1 MENQNTPTKTL
12 LTTKEVA
19 QILNC
24 GVLNVIKHYRN
35 GNLKASTLPN
45 GKYLRYNPTDVD
57 YFIKTF
63 KTFRTT
69 KRRKELKNA

>member
-1 MENQNTPTKTL
+1 MENQNTVTPQ

-19 QILNC
+19 TILNC

-35 GNLKASTLPN
+35 GNLKATTLPN
-45 GKYLRYNPTDVD
+45 GKYLRYNPADVE
-57 YFIKTF
+57 YFKNTF

-69 KRRKELKNA
+69 KKRKELQDA